1 MAPLENTGVAETRPI
16 DSLMRA
22 LLYVA
27 QQIGRPVS
35 EADVRRL
42 AALPHSGLDEAG
54 FLRVGAQL
62 GLEASA
68 LDLGAA
74 PLDELPTPFA
84 VVAAS
89 GTTHVVVSGRGEQWT
104 MLDVIEGRVWQTTV
118 QNVKALGV
126 RALVLRPRVVPGR
139 RIDWYAPLA
148 AKVRPVILKLAGASF
163 FINLLGLATP
173 LFMMLVLNRVI
184 GRGGADTVTTM
195 MTAWGRYSRYL
206 IGRLA

>member
-1 MAPLENTGVAETRPI
+1 MAPLENTGVNTGVAETRPI

-27 QQIGRPVS
+27 QQAGRPVS
-35 EADVRRL
+35 EAVVRRL
-42 AALPHSGLDEAG
+42 ASLPDSGLDEAG

-89 GTTHVVVSGRGEQWT
+89 GMAHVVVSGRGEQWT

-118 QNVKALGV
+118 QNVKALGA
-126 RALVLRPRVVPGR
+126 RALVLRPPVVPGQ
-139 RIDWYAPLA
+139 RIDWDAPLA
-148 AKVRPVILKLAGASF
+148 AKVQPVIRKLAGASS
-163 FINLLGLATP
+163 LVT
-173 LFMMLVLNRVI
+173 LF
-184 GRGGADTVTTM
+184 G
-195 MTAWGRYSRYL
+195 
-206 IGRLA
+206 

>member
-22 LLYVA
+22 LLYIA
-27 QQIGRPVS
+27 QQIGRPIS
-35 EADVRRL
+35 EADARRL
-42 AALPHSGLDEAG
+42 AALPDRGLDEAG
-54 FLRVGAQL
+54 FLSVGAQL

-89 GTTHVVVSGRGEQWT
+89 GMAHVVVSGRGEQWT

-118 QNVKALGV
+118 QNVKALGA
-126 RALVLRPRVVPGR
+126 RALVLRPPVVPGR
-139 RIDWYAPLA
+139 RVDWYAPLA

-163 FINLLGLATP
+163 LINLLGLATP

-184 GRGGADTVTTM
+184 GRGNADTVTTM
-195 MTAWGRYSRYL
+195 M
-206 IGRLA
+206 ID